1 MLFLQRDRQNDAG
14 PQQEE
19 VNMETV
25 VKIENS
31 EVKAAQEEKP
41 VINESKKNEEEDGK
55 PAVIITM
62 VSPCLQDS
70 FRVTNV

>member
-1 MLFLQRDRQNDAG
+1 MFLQRDRQKDAG

-19 VNMETV
+19 VNMTTV

-31 EVKAAQEEKP
+31 EVKAAQEEEP
-41 VINESKKNEEEDGK
+41 VINESKKNEEEGGK

-62 VSPCLQDS
+62 ESPCLQDS
-70 FRVTNV
+70 FRATNV